1 MEKSYFWFVDLVQN
15 SKKKKKKDQIHSSFL
30 NERSIGSLLLFTVCG
45 TDSAKCFSQWL
56 DAKVMMGVLNYRD
69 YIEYIFHLIG
79 KSGSQSVDSKSGKS
93 RFT

>member
-1 MEKSYFWFVDLVQN
+1 MNVQLARCCCLQFVE
-15 SKKKKKKDQIHSSFL
+15 QIRQSVFFL
-30 NERSIGSLLLFTVCG
+30 
-45 TDSAKCFSQWL
+45 QWL

>member
-1 MEKSYFWFVDLVQN
+1 MNVQLARCCCLQFVE
-15 SKKKKKKDQIHSSFL
+15 QIRQSVFL
-30 NERSIGSLLLFTVCG
+30 
-45 TDSAKCFSQWL
+45 QWL